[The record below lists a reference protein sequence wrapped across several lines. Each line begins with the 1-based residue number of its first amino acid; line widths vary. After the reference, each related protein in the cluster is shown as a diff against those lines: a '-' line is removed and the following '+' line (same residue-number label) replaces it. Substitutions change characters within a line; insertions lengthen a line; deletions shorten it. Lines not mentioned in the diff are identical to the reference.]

1 MDTEQLIIDAKAR
14 FAHNASKAYLK
25 DKYESKLIFADQN
38 GMWTANAKLFS
49 VLILPTLTIESVII
63 LDNYSNPVKVNRNQL
78 LSKAQQ
84 VYRSVM
90 EEWYDETES
99 LKNNR

>member
-1 MDTEQLIIDAKAR
+1 MDTEQLIIDVKAR

-38 GMWTANAKLFS
+38 GMWSANAELFAVLS
-49 VLILPTLTIESVII
+49 VLTIEPVII
-63 LDNYSNPVKVNRNQL
+63 LDNYNNPVKINRNQL
-78 LSKAQQ
+78 LLKAQQ
-84 VYRSVM
+84 IYRSVM

>member
-1 MDTEQLIIDAKAR
+1 MDTEQLIIDVKAR

-38 GMWTANAKLFS
+38 GMWTANAELFAVLS
-49 VLILPTLTIESVII
+49 VLIIEPVII
-63 LDNYSNPVKVNRNQL
+63 LDNYGNPVKVNRNQL
-78 LSKAQQ
+78 LLKAQQ

>member
-1 MDTEQLIIDAKAR
+1 
-14 FAHNASKAYLK
+14 
-25 DKYESKLIFADQN
+25 
-38 GMWTANAKLFS
+38 MWTANAELFS
-49 VLILPTLTIESVII
+49 VLILSTLTIESVII

>member
-1 MDTEQLIIDAKAR
+1 MDTEQLIIDVKAR

-38 GMWTANAKLFS
+38 GMWSANAELFAVLS
-49 VLILPTLTIESVII
+49 VLIIEPVII

-78 LSKAQQ
+78 LLKAQQ

-90 EEWYDETES
+90 EEWYNETES

>member
-38 GMWTANAKLFS
+38 GMWSANAELFAVLS
-49 VLILPTLTIESVII
+49 VLTIEPVII
-63 LDNYSNPVKVNRNQL
+63 LDNYNNPVKINRNQL
-78 LSKAQQ
+78 LLKAQQ
-84 VYRSVM
+84 IYRSVM

>member
-1 MDTEQLIIDAKAR
+1 MDTEQLITDVKAR

-25 DKYESKLIFADQN
+25 DKYKGKLIFADQN
-38 GMWTANAKLFS
+38 GMWTANAELFA
-49 VLILPTLTIESVII
+49 VLSAHIVEPVII
-63 LDNYSNPVKVNRNQL
+63 LDNYSNPVKVNRSQL
-78 LSKAQQ
+78 LTKAQQ

-90 EEWYDETES
+90 EEWYNETES

>member
-1 MDTEQLIIDAKAR
+1 MDTEQLIIDVKAR

-38 GMWTANAKLFS
+38 GMWSANAELFAVLS
-49 VLILPTLTIESVII
+49 VLTIEPVII
-63 LDNYSNPVKVNRNQL
+63 LDNYNNPVKINRNQL
-78 LSKAQQ
+78 LLKAQQ